1 MKKNKFSILL
11 ALTTFMFCALSTDA
25 IAQNNYTID
34 ITKVRTDVIR
44 GHLDLGGR
52 SVKGDTI
59 GVNSFYLERNEKP
72 FIPVI
77 GEFHFSRYP
86 HQYWDEELKKMKTGG
101 ITVVATY
108 VFWNMHEFKE
118 GKFDWSGDLDVR
130 HFTELCAQNGLDVL
144 MRIGPFAHGEIR
156 NGGLPDWLYGRPID
170 VRSNDQTYLFYTN
183 RLYQEIGQQLKGL
196 MFKDGGPIIGVQ
208 LENEYQHSTAP
219 WGFTYQDAPKER
231 TVAGRDRKIIQDG
244 VGINNLGNEF
254 SDVGRD
260 HMKTLKKF
268 ALKAGLIAPI
278 YTATGW
284 GFATIVEKGSIPVMA
299 GYAYPFWE
307 SSIKPSPFYLFKD
320 IHQKPD
326 YSPVSY
332 DVNLYPSLAAE
343 LGTGMAVTYSRRPK
357 VKGESFLPLMV
368 RTVGSGTNGL
378 GFYMYHGGTTP
389 SIGNYFFTEG
399 AGLHNKSYDYQAPIG
414 EFGNVSSGYYP
425 LKLINYFL
433 KCYGN
438 DVAPLYP
445 ILPTTNDSIKA
456 NNTKTLRYSVRGDGN
471 KGYLFMHN
479 FQDHLVMNDLQ
490 GLKIDVATKSG
501 VVTFPETGTFTLK
514 AGSSAIFPFNVN
526 YDGVEIRLATVQPF
540 CSFTNKNKHYNV
552 MVTVDGIAPEIVLK
566 GKTKITGN
574 GIKTSMRNG
583 NTVVA
588 FAAGKRS
595 EFLANGVSFLILPNS
610 DAENAYLVGKSDDEK
625 LVISKAL
632 VLDDGEQ
639 ISLVSKNQEH
649 IDFAIYPASANV
661 ASVEGTITKAKSQ
674 LKNIN
679 EWRVSVPKVETGIQ
693 LIQAD
698 ASHFVLKAG
707 SLDLSKAND
716 VFITFDYRGDR
727 GICMMNGELQTDDL
741 YTSKPWTIGLKK
753 FQETLKTNDMY
764 FYFMP
769 MAKDAP
775 YLNYLDKEVLPDF
788 GDKKSFLEIKKPSIS
803 VEYKVNVILNKK

>member
-1 MKKNKFSILL
+1 
-11 ALTTFMFCALSTDA
+11 
-25 IAQNNYTID
+25 
-34 ITKVRTDVIR
+34 
-44 GHLDLGGR
+44 
-52 SVKGDTI
+52 
-59 GVNSFYLERNEKP
+59 
-72 FIPVI
+72 
-77 GEFHFSRYP
+77 
-86 HQYWDEELKKMKTGG
+86 
-101 ITVVATY
+101 
-108 VFWNMHEFKE
+108 
-118 GKFDWSGDLDVR
+118 
-130 HFTELCAQNGLDVL
+130 

-170 VRSNDQTYLFYTN
+170 VRSNDPAYLFYTN

-219 WGFTYQDAPKER
+219 WGFTYTDAPKER
-231 TVAGRDRKIIQDG
+231 TVAGRDTKIIQDG
-244 VGINNLGNEF
+244 VGINNSGNEF
-254 SDVGRD
+254 ANEGRD
-260 HMKTLKKF
+260 HMKTLKKL

-307 SSIKPSPFYLFKD
+307 SSIRPSPFYLFKN

-326 YSPVSY
+326 YLPVSY

-343 LGTGMAVTYSRRPK
+343 LGTGMAVTYSRRPR
-357 VKGESFLPLMV
+357 VPGESFLPLMV

-389 SIGNYFFTEG
+389 SVGNYFFTEG

-414 EFGNVSSGYYP
+414 EFGNVSSGFYP

-438 DVAPLYP
+438 DLAPLYP

-456 NNTKTLRYSVRGDGN
+456 TNTKTLRYSVRSDGD
-471 KGYLFMHN
+471 KGYLFMQN

-490 GLKIDVATKSG
+490 GLKIDITTKSG
-501 VVTFPETGTFTLK
+501 VVSFPETGTFTLK

-540 CSFTNKNKHYNV
+540 CSFTNKNKRYNV
-552 MVTVDGIAPEIVLK
+552 MTTVDGIAPEMVFK
-566 GKTKITGN
+566 GKVKINGS
-574 GIKTSMRNG
+574 GIKTSIRNG
-583 NTVVA
+583 NTVIN
-588 FAAGKRS
+588 FPTQKRYD
-595 EFLANGVSFLILPNS
+595 FQVNGVSFLVLPNS
-610 DAENAYLVGKSDDEK
+610 DAENAYLIGKTNDEK
-625 LVISKAL
+625 LVISKSL
-632 VLDDGEQ
+632 VLENGEQ
-639 ISLVSKNQEH
+639 MSLISKNQEN

-661 ASVEGTITKAKSQ
+661 SSMEGKITKAKSP
-674 LKNIN
+674 LKTIS
-679 EWRVSVPKVETGIQ
+679 EWRVSVPKIDTKIQ

-698 ASHFVLKAG
+698 ASHFVLKSG
-707 SLDLSKAND
+707 SLDLSKGND

-741 YTSKPWTIGLKK
+741 YTSKPWIIGLKK
-753 FQETLKTNDMY
+753 YQEALKTTDMY

-788 GDKKSFLEIKKPSIS
+788 GDKKSFLEIKKPLIS
-803 VEYKVNVILNKK
+803 VEYKVNVVLNKK

>member
-1 MKKNKFSILL
+1 M
-11 ALTTFMFCALSTDA
+11 
-25 IAQNNYTID
+25 
-34 ITKVRTDVIR
+34 
-44 GHLDLGGR
+44 
-52 SVKGDTI
+52 
-59 GVNSFYLERNEKP
+59 
-72 FIPVI
+72 
-77 GEFHFSRYP
+77 
-86 HQYWDEELKKMKTGG
+86 
-101 ITVVATY
+101 
-108 VFWNMHEFKE
+108 
-118 GKFDWSGDLDVR
+118 
-130 HFTELCAQNGLDVL
+130 
-144 MRIGPFAHGEIR
+144 
-156 NGGLPDWLYGRPID
+156 
-170 VRSNDQTYLFYTN
+170 
-183 RLYQEIGQQLKGL
+183 
-196 MFKDGGPIIGVQ
+196 
-208 LENEYQHSTAP
+208 
-219 WGFTYQDAPKER
+219 GFTYQDSPKER
-231 TVAGRDRKIIQDG
+231 TVAGRDKKIIQDG
-244 VGINNLGNEF
+244 VGINTLGNEF
-254 SDVGRD
+254 ADVGKD
-260 HMKTLKKF
+260 HMKTLKKL
-268 ALKAGLIAPI
+268 ALKAGLVAPI

-307 SSIKPSPFYLFKD
+307 SSIRPSPFYLFKD
-320 IHQKPD
+320 IQQKPD

-414 EFGNVSSGYYP
+414 EFGNVSSGFYP

-433 KCYGN
+433 KSYGN
-438 DVAPLYP
+438 DLAPLYP

-456 NNTKTLRYSVRGDGN
+456 TNNKTLRYSVRGDGN

-479 FQDHLVMNDLQ
+479 FQDHLAMNDLQ
-490 GLKIDVATKSG
+490 DLKIDIATKSG
-501 VVTFPETGTFTLK
+501 MVSFPETGTFTLK
-514 AGSSAIFPFNVN
+514 AGSSAIFPFNIN

-540 CSFTNKNKHYNV
+540 CSFTNKNKRYNV
-552 MVTVDGIAPEIVLK
+552 MVSIDGIAPEMVLK
-566 GKTKITGN
+566 GKAKVSGN
-574 GIKTSMRNG
+574 GIKTSIRNG

-588 FAAGKRS
+588 FDTGKRS
-595 EFLANGVSFLILPNS
+595 EFQVNGVSFLILPNS
-610 DAENAYLVGKSDDEK
+610 DAENAYLVGKTGDEK

-661 ASVEGTITKAKSQ
+661 ASVEGKITKTKSQ
-674 LKNIN
+674 LKNIG
-679 EWRVSVPKVETGIQ
+679 EWNLNLPKIETGIQ

-753 FQETLKTNDMY
+753 FQEALKTTDMY

-775 YLNYLDKEVLPDF
+775 YLNYLEKEVLPDF

-803 VEYKVNVILNKK
+803 VEYKVNILLNKK